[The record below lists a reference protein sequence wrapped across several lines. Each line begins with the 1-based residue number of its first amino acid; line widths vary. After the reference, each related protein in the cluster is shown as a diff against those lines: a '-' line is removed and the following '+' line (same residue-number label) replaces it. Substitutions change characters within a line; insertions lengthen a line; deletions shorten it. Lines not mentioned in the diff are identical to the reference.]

1 VVSHEIPEI
10 FEIADTVA
18 MLHEGRIV
26 EAGSPSVI
34 QSSTNPVVQRFIKG
48 EPDNNVSEER

>member
-1 VVSHEIPEI
+1 
-10 FEIADTVA
+10 